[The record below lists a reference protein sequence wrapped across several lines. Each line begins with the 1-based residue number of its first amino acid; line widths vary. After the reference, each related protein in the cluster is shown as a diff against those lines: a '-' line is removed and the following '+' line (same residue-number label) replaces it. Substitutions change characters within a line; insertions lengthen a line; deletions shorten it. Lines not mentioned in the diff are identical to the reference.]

1 MAEAGPLWA
10 GAPGLPKG
18 PGGARRSCFMMQT
31 MKLQA
36 ARDRRDA
43 GKRPFPGDN
52 LLLLAA
58 RERFNPLRV
67 PPSVEPKSGSR
78 QERVLNALRC
88 HDSMTL
94 EELVDATGSKPHQVT
109 GAIDALRKK
118 AHYIRRVDGC
128 TFMLRRLERCA
139 TV

>member
-1 MAEAGPLWA
+1 
-10 GAPGLPKG
+10 
-18 PGGARRSCFMMQT
+18 MMQT

-58 RERFNPLRV
+58 RERYNPLRV

-94 EELVDATGSKPHQVT
+94 EELVDATGSKPHQVN

-118 AHYIRRVDGC
+118 AHYIRRVDAC